1 MAPASAGA
9 TQLGTLAK
17 KAHLSIQIQYLGFQ
31 LKPRGRDYA
40 YRVVNSKAEP
50 REFTF
55 TISNQAFLDKQ
66 IPYQD
71 AAALCYNK
79 LEREL
84 LTETVGT
91 PLRRHSTIT
100 DQELDAYREKY
111 RPARKRG

>member
-1 MAPASAGA
+1 M
-9 TQLGTLAK
+9 
-17 KAHLSIQIQYLGFQ
+17 
-31 LKPRGRDYA
+31 KPRGRDYA
-40 YRVVNSKAEP
+40 YRVLNTKAEA

-55 TISNQAFLDKQ
+55 TIPNQAFLDKH

-84 LTETVGT
+84 LAETAEA